1 MNWQHLAQIALGAS
15 MVVTGIL
22 IPATAVY
29 LIPVGSG
36 LLLVSDIRKAAGKKD
51 NKHE

>member
-1 MNWQHLAQIALGAS
+1 MNWQHLTQIALGAS
-15 MVVTGIL
+15 LVITGIL

-36 LLLVSDIRKAAGKKD
+36 LLLASDVRKAVGKKD
-51 NKHE
+51 GGK

>member
-1 MNWQHLAQIALGAS
+1 MNWQHLAQIALGSA

-22 IPATAVY
+22 VPATAVY

-36 LLLVSDIRKAAGKKD
+36 LLLASDVRKAVGKKD
-51 NKHE
+51 GGK